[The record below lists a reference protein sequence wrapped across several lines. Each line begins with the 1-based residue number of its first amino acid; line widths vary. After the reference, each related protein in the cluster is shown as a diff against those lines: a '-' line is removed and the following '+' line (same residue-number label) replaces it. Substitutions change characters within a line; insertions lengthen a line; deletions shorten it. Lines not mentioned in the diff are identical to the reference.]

1 MPPPPPP
8 RPATRAAPSPHYGAG
23 YAGGDVDSGIPTGG
37 LRWSRGT
44 CHRTGCLPTP
54 AVRGRR
60 ALHGRTPPGRICLSA
75 RPEARQ
81 RQRGAVHLVRGP
93 GDGQCRQRGHRRAF
107 THLVHRSGGASGRDT
122 LRHPACFDRTF
133 ARTVAAMEE
142 GATRRRLPG
151 IDMGRADRG
160 AGRQRGHCGQ
170 FCNAQ
175 RHVAGLSQPGSEP
188 GARHPERDRHRDVV
202 SGRARAYRVGA
213 GRARGRSEPAHGG
226 VRRANHPAKGSRPPG
241 NSRAPIQ
248 IGRTA
253 SALRGC
259 CGHAGSSRRSAR
271 RGGRTGP
278 QSHWRVFDPKTGLP
292 SDNYEKYFRQQQF
305 SCARRCTSRWV
316 S

>member
-1 MPPPPPP
+1 MPSTCGTSLMAQTYRPPQTTAKGNPPL
-8 RPATRAAPSPHYGAG
+8 ATALTGCPSRCLAPFDGCCAASASSSARHAGAPSPHYGAG

-188 GARHPERDRHRDVV
+188 GARHPERIDTETWYPAGPRVPGRCWPS
-202 SGRARAYRVGA
+202 SG
-213 GRARGRSEPAHGG
+213 S
-226 VRRANHPAKGSRPPG
+226 
-241 NSRAPIQ
+241 I
-248 IGRTA
+248 
-253 SALRGC
+253 
-259 CGHAGSSRRSAR
+259 
-271 RGGRTGP
+271 RTGP
-278 QSHWRVFDPKTGLP
+278 WRCSSGESPGKRESST
-292 SDNYEKYFRQQQF
+292 
-305 SCARRCTSRWV
+305 W
-316 S
+316 